1 MEGGPLASLPFPGTL
16 APAARPPAFSFMA
29 QTDSI
34 LTAQDLSIGYH
45 QQVVLDHA
53 SLSIHEGERIGLLG
67 RNGSGKST
75 FLKILSGD
83 LQPDSGHVARRRG
96 LVTGYLPQEFALD
109 PALTVEENI
118 RAGAAHLLE
127 LIAEYESPDCRRHD
141 ELEARIRLLD
151 GWNLETRIRT
161 VMSKLAAPPPDAGIG
176 TLSGGEKRRVALCR
190 ALVSQP
196 DFLILDEPT
205 NHLDAGSIDW
215 LATFLE
221 SYAGTLLVVTHDRY
235 FLDRV
240 TNRIIELFNGVFE
253 SYEGN
258 YTDYLITR
266 AERMAAAETAEH
278 KRQMFLQ
285 RELEWVRRSPEAR
298 RTKSRSRLD
307 RYFEVAGEAP
317 PPMDRDVDLV
327 IPPAPQLGNRV
338 VELEGVGVEL
348 GGRELISHLD
358 FRFEAGQRVGI
369 IGRNGL
375 GKSTLLR
382 VILGDLPPTRGEV
395 RTGQLTR
402 FNYVDQSRLLLDEDA
417 SVLDAVADG
426 SDQVAF
432 GEGRIPVRAY
442 LKRFLFTDDRLLTKV
457 RFLSGGERS
466 RLLLA
471 RILKNGGNFLILDE
485 PTNDLD
491 LPTLR
496 VLEEALLGFS
506 GVVLAVSHDRYF
518 LDRVCTD
525 ILAFEGEG
533 RVFHSVGNQSYY
545 QEKKARALPP
555 PAAQGKA
562 KAAPAPAPAPRSAN
576 RPRRLSYKEAREL
589 EEIEPAILAVEERIA
604 AIEALFA
611 SSDFHETHGDRAQA
625 LHDEAEAARQ
635 RLEGLYTRWE
645 ELEAI
650 RAAAE

>member
-1 MEGGPLASLPFPGTL
+1 
-16 APAARPPAFSFMA
+16 MA

-53 SLSIHEGERIGLLG
+53 SLSLHEGERIGLLG

-83 LQPDSGHVARRRG
+83 LQPDAGHVARRRG
-96 LVTGYLPQEFALD
+96 LVTGYLPQEFSLD

-118 RAGAAHLLE
+118 RAGAAHLLA
-127 LIAEYESPDCRRHD
+127 LIAEYESPECRRHD

-151 GWNLETRIRT
+151 GWNLDTRIRT
-161 VMSKLAAPPPDAGIG
+161 VMSKLSAPPAAAGIG

-196 DFLILDEPT
+196 DLLILDEPT

-221 SYAGTLLVVTHDRY
+221 GYPGTLLVVTHDRY

-240 TNRIIELFNGVFE
+240 TNRILELFNGSFE

-338 VELEGVGVEL
+338 LELLGVGVEL
-348 GGRELISHLD
+348 GGRELISRLD
-358 FRFEAGQRVGI
+358 FRFEAGQRIGI
-369 IGRNGL
+369 TGRNGL

-382 VILGDLPPTRGEV
+382 VILGELPPTRGEV

-402 FNYVDQSRLLLDEDA
+402 FNYVDQSRLLLDDDA

-432 GEGRIPVRAY
+432 GDGRIPVRAY
-442 LKRFLFTDDRLLTKV
+442 LKRFLFTDDRLLTQV

-496 VLEEALLGFS
+496 VLEEALLTFT
-506 GVVLAVSHDRYF
+506 GVVLVVSHDRYF
-518 LDRVCTD
+518 LDRICTD
-525 ILAFEGEG
+525 ILAFEGDG

-545 QEKKARALPP
+545 QEKKAREVPPPAREKPQVPP
-555 PAAQGKA
+555 PAA
-562 KAAPAPAPAPRSAN
+562 APARPAN
-576 RPRRLSYKEAREL
+576 RPRRLSYREAKEL
-589 EEIEPAILAVEERIA
+589 EEMEPAILAVEERIA
-604 AIEALFA
+604 TIEALFA
-611 SSDFHETHGDRAQA
+611 SPDFHETHGAQA
-625 LHDEAEAARQ
+625 EALHQEAEAARE
-635 RLEGLYTRWE
+635 RLETLYARWE
-645 ELEAI
+645 ALEAI
-650 RAAAE
+650 RTAASSSFQE